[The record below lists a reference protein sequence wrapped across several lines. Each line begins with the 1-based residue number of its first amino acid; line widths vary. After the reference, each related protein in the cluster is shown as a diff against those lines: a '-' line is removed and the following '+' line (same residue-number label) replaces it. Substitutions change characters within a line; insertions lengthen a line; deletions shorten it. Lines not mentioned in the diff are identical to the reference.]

1 MVYIK
6 ERDRDTKRGIESVSG
21 GDRKIAINKREK
33 EKKQNA
39 HK

>member
-6 ERDRDTKRGIESVSG
+6 ERDRDTKRGIEKENG
-21 GDRKIAINKREK
+21 GDRKIEINKREK
-33 EKKQNA
+33 ETKQNA